1 MLIGGQVK
9 TTPNGG
15 SSENRQERQDR
26 KAKQAR
32 GRGRDRQYRQDKDNK

>member
-15 SSENRQERQDR
+15 SSENSQERQDR

-32 GRGRDRQYRQDKDNK
+32 GKGRDRQYTQGNNNK